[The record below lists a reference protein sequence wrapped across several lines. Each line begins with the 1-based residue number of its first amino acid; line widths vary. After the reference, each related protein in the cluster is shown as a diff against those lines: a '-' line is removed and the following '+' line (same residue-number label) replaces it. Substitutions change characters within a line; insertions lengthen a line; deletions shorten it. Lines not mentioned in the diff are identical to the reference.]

1 MRISKLITVAPIA
14 LLLVISA
21 ACAPA
26 PTATQSP
33 NPSASAPTA
42 TNTPNPAGLCANSLI
57 PVKTGATWNYANDAG
72 TSNAGTFSAT
82 ITAVRPD
89 GFTVA
94 TKFDDSS
101 SIDQQW
107 SCTSDGLVAE
117 SLGAGQNAL
126 SMSAAGINAKL
137 NTATPTGITLPP
149 NVQTGDKWPYALQLT
164 GSVSQGNLNADLSGS
179 ISTDMQAVGTESVTV
194 PAGTFD
200 NAVKVQATTTIKAQA
215 GFGAISIPINSVLNT
230 TFWFAPGVGWVKS
243 STTGELVGT
252 ALSTTTELQSF
263 NIP

>member
-1 MRISKLITVAPIA
+1 MRITKLITVAPIA

-33 NPSASAPTA
+33 VPLAPTA
-42 TNTPNPAGLCANSLI
+42 TNTPNPAGLCANALL
-57 PVKTGATWNYANDAG
+57 PVKTGATWTYANDAG
-72 TSNAGTFSAT
+72 TANAGTFTAT
-82 ITAVRPD
+82 ISSVRPD

-126 SMSAAGINAKL
+126 SLSAAGIDAKL
-137 NTATPTGITLPP
+137 DTATPTGVTLPA
-149 NVQTGDKWPYALQLT
+149 NVQQGDQWPYALQLT
-164 GSVSQGNLNADLSGS
+164 GSVSQGSLKADLSGT
-179 ISTDMQAVGTESVTV
+179 ISTAMQAVGTESVTV

-200 NAVKVQATTTIKAQA
+200 NAVKVQAATTIKAQA
-215 GFGAISIPINSVLNT
+215 GFGAISMPVDAVLNS
-230 TFWFAPGVGWVKS
+230 TFWFAPGVGWIK
-243 STTGELVGT
+243 STTTGDLLGT
-252 ALSTTTELQSF
+252 ALSTTTELQSY